1 MNSTESSRRN
11 TRRRRRKPPLQLR
24 LMRLAFSKL
33 GLLFPS
39 LLGRWAY
46 RIWFSTQRFN
56 APKREQLWLEGAR
69 QVRIELAGFPVMTYQ
84 WGEES
89 APMVVLVHGW
99 NGRGGQMG
107 AFAEPLVEAG
117 YRVLSYDAPAHGQT
131 PGNSSN
137 IFKMRNVLKAIAD
150 EVAPIHGIIAHSFG
164 GMVSALALSE
174 GLAANR
180 VVVLSSPAR
189 FELLVERFADVLH
202 MPQAVRSNL
211 ATRIKNRFGEQ
222 KLAQISPVVTS
233 QQLAHIPALIIHDEQ
248 DHDVPASQ
256 AELIQQ
262 SWPNSQ
268 LLKTDGLGH
277 KRILY
282 NQQVLEKVTGFITG

>member
-1 MNSTESSRRN
+1 MNSTQSSRTD
-11 TRRRRRKPPLQLR
+11 TRRRRRKPPLQIR

-33 GLLFPS
+33 GPVFPS

-46 RIWFSTQRFN
+46 RIWFSTRRFK
-56 APKREQLWLEGAR
+56 APRREHAWLDGAR
-69 QVRIELAGFPVMTYQ
+69 QVRIELAGFSVMTYQ

-89 APMVVLVHGW
+89 KPLVVLVHGW
-99 NGRGGQMG
+99 SGRGSQMG

-117 YRVLSYDAPAHGQT
+117 FRVLSYDAPAHGQT
-131 PGNSSN
+131 PGNSTN

-164 GMVSALALSE
+164 GMVTALALSE
-174 GLAANR
+174 GLTAKR
-180 VVVLSSPAR
+180 VVLLSSPAR
-189 FELLVERFADVLH
+189 FELLVERFADVMH

-211 ATRIKNRFGEQ
+211 AARIKNRFGEQ
-222 KLAQISPVVTS
+222 ELARVSPVVSS
-233 QQLAHIPALIIHDEQ
+233 QQLARIPALIIHDEQ
-248 DHDVPASQ
+248 DHDVPVSQ
-256 AELIQQ
+256 AELIYQN
-262 SWPNSQ
+262 WPNSH

-282 NQQVLEKVTGFITG
+282 NQQVLERTTDFFNV